1 MSAPTRS
8 FAGKNVIITGGTRGI
23 GRGLVEAFSR
33 AGARVI
39 FTYKTNDQLARELEW
54 GIRQAGG
61 QAQGFN
67 VDVADA
73 DAIER
78 WKEQV
83 LEKIETIDVL
93 INNAG
98 IIRDKALAMM
108 SRQDWEEV
116 INTNLHGVYNV
127 TRSFIVTFMKQRQG
141 NIINMSSV
149 SGIIGTPRQTNYAAS
164 KGAIIAFSK
173 SLSREAAPYGVRV
186 NVIAPGFIDTDMT
199 RGLKEDHIAQLKTM
213 IPMAR
218 FGTAEEVSKLA
229 LFLASD
235 AASYITGQVIRVDG
249 GMSMS

>member
-23 GRGLVEAFSR
+23 GRGLVEAFSQ

-67 VDVADA
+67 VDVSDA

-83 LEKIETIDVL
+83 LEKIEAIDVL

-141 NIINMSSV
+141 LILIQLIPLLILLPNFNFCL
-149 SGIIGTPRQTNYAAS
+149 GQIGQLVWL
-164 KGAIIAFSK
+164 FW
-173 SLSREAAPYGVRV
+173 
-186 NVIAPGFIDTDMT
+186 
-199 RGLKEDHIAQLKTM
+199 GLI
-213 IPMAR
+213 
-218 FGTAEEVSKLA
+218 
-229 LFLASD
+229 
-235 AASYITGQVIRVDG
+235 Y
-249 GMSMS
+249 